1 MRQVDVIVPVYN
13 VEKYL
18 KRCLESLINQTLSS
32 EKYRVLLVDDGSTDG
47 SSTICQKYAD
57 ENPNLVE
64 YLPKA
69 NGGLSDARN
78 YGLQHVDA
86 SYVLFIDS
94 DDYVE
99 SGMLERMLE
108 KTCNGQKKVVEC
120 NFFWQYQDRMA
131 KDVVTGYDSI
141 EDYLVKGRVVAWNK
155 LYRTDWLKQCGI
167 TFPKGLFYEDQC
179 FFFELMPFLESIDEV
194 AVDEVCEVHYVQRND
209 SISYQNTS
217 RLADL
222 FKIYVRILNFH
233 EENGW
238 IKTYHDE
245 LEYRFVRNLLGNV
258 MLRKIRPIKDGKVK
272 RDLVVKVMEFID
284 IHFKGWKKNK
294 YIKWDSPQNIYLKI
308 FNKLILK
315 MLIN

>member
-1 MRQVDVIVPVYN
+1 M
-13 VEKYL
+13 
-18 KRCLESLINQTLSS
+18 
-32 EKYRVLLVDDGSTDG
+32 
-47 SSTICQKYAD
+47 
-57 ENPNLVE
+57 
-64 YLPKA
+64 
-69 NGGLSDARN
+69 
-78 YGLQHVDA
+78 
-86 SYVLFIDS
+86 LFIDS

-233 EENGW
+233 EEKGW

-284 IHFKGWKKNK
+284 IHFKGWKRNK
-294 YIKWDSPQNIYLKI
+294 YIKWHSPQNIYLKT